1 MAFKENLIQL
11 RKQHGLSQEKLG
23 EQLNVSRQTISKW
36 ELGATT
42 PELEKLISLSQL
54 FQVSIDTLVDN
65 DCSPE
70 QETND
75 AQETVC
81 DTAAATHR
89 AFTENLF
96 HYEFQSQTKV
106 AGIPLIHI
114 NVGNGFRKA
123 SGIVAIG
130 NSARGL
136 LAIGGIAIGLVSFG
150 GISFGLF
157 SVGGIALGLL
167 LAFGGISLAP
177 LAVGILAFG
186 WIAIGLCAIGVY
198 AVGGAA
204 IAARIACGGWADAHI
219 AVGGNSSGVFTFDSD
234 EHPLFEEFKKIVLQE
249 YPHISQLALDF
260 FESIW

>member
-42 PELEKLISLSQL
+42 PELEKLVSLSQL
-54 FQVSIDTLVDN
+54 FHVSIDTLVDN
-65 DCSPE
+65 DLG
-70 QETND
+70 QEPKTND
-75 AQETVC
+75 TQEAAC
-81 DTAAATHR
+81 DTAAVAHR
-89 AFTENLF
+89 ALAENLF
-96 HYEFQSQTKV
+96 HYEFQSQTKI
-106 AGIPLIHI
+106 AGVPLVHI
-114 NVGNGFRKA
+114 NIGYGFRKA
-123 SGIVAIG
+123 TGIVAIG

-186 WIAIGLCAIGVY
+186 WIAIGLCGIGVY

-204 IAARIACGGWADAHI
+204 IAERIACGGWADAHI
-219 AVGGNSSGVFTFDSD
+219 AVGGNSSGAFTFDSD
-234 EHPLFEEFKKIVLQE
+234 DRPLFEEFRKIVLQE
-249 YPHISQLALDF
+249 YPHIPQLILDF